1 MLNAPT
7 NVCFCGES
15 GAIAAVQ
22 VRCRRAC
29 NHPKTGAL
37 LTSSAQTPTR
47 SDGDAGV
54 VPKTYQTRGKH
65 VIQAVMDIAP
75 LIIAGLVV
83 AFLFV
88 LALTD

>member
-37 LTSSAQTPTR
+37 LTSSAQTPPGATVTR
-47 SDGDAGV
+47 YR
-54 VPKTYQTRGKH
+54 PKTYQTRGKH

-83 AFLFV
+83 AFLFIS
-88 LALTD
+88 ALTD